1 LKAKET
7 KMKKF
12 WLISFSL
19 IILLAISGLTG
30 CVAGTTG
37 GTETSVI
44 TNQQQGIWVTGEGKV
59 SVTPD
64 IVNISLG
71 VQSQETSVSD
81 AMKKT
86 SDAMARVMDILKANN
101 IADKDIQTQ
110 QFSIYPQYSLDQTT
124 GKQTITGYQVTNTLN
139 VKLRDINKVGTLID
153 AVVAAGGNLTV
164 INNVNFTVEDP
175 TRYYDEARQ
184 KAIDDANEKAQEI
197 ASLYGVTLGK
207 PTYVLETSS
216 TPYPIYY
223 GGSGGP
229 AIMTEQQGTSISAGS
244 TDIVLDIQVSF
255 TMIKK

>member
-1 LKAKET
+1 
-7 KMKKF
+7 
-12 WLISFSL
+12 
-19 IILLAISGLTG
+19 
-30 CVAGTTG
+30 
-37 GTETSVI
+37 
-44 TNQQQGIWVTGEGKV
+44 V
-59 SVTPD
+59 S
-64 IVNISLG
+64 
-71 VQSQETSVSD
+71 
-81 AMKKT
+81 
-86 SDAMARVMDILKANN
+86 
-101 IADKDIQTQ
+101 
-110 QFSIYPQYSLDQTT
+110 
-124 GKQTITGYQVTNTLN
+124 
-139 VKLRDINKVGTLID
+139 
-153 AVVAAGGNLTV
+153 AGGNLTV